1 MFPVSLLFNPDYFLF
16 KLERDHDQ
24 LIQQTIRQLNSHFG
38 RRTEPS
44 VIHRFKVTFKN
55 EPGEGS
61 GVTRSFFTAIGNA
74 FMAAD
79 KLPKLENLTTA
90 PSASKFIAFNTCTGQ
105 TALTLYWIDLHVLN
119 CLLSERR

>member
-1 MFPVSLLFNPDYFLF
+1 MIFFSLF

-38 RRTEPS
+38 RRPPTCKPS
-44 VIHRFKVTFKN
+44 VIHRVKVTFKN

-74 FMAAD
+74 FMSAD
-79 KLPKLENLTTA
+79 KLPKLENLTT
-90 PSASKFIAFNTCTGQ
+90 PSASKFICIHLSIG
-105 TALTLYWIDLHVLN
+105 LYFPFLN
-119 CLLSERR
+119 CGWMEEKNRA